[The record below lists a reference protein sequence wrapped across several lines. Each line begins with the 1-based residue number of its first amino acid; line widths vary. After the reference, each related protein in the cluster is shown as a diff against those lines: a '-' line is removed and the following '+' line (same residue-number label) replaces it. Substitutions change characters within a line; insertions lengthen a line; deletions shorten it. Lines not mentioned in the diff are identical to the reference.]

1 MTHRIPFTALIPL
14 ALTAATG
21 CFLDPS
27 EGAGVEQGVPDPRLI
42 GDDGPR
48 GQGGA
53 DGQGGTGSI
62 ASGGAGPETGGLN
75 GAATSPTPYEPG
87 PGPGTG
93 GSTGSGGPTGPTQLV
108 SLSSTVQAAAPGA
121 DVAAPPA
128 FRLED
133 GDGNPI
139 ANAAIMLTLDADEGT
154 FSVGGRPLTATTVT
168 TDAQG
173 EVHLS
178 GWTLPKL
185 SGASTLEV
193 DAPGTPGV
201 ATLTYTAEGSSNFEV
216 RIEPVGSMT
225 PSQLA
230 VFERARR
237 RWEAVIVNALSAL
250 PTTLSDLAAGC
261 GINSGVSGSAITTSG
276 VVIFAEITAIDGPGS
291 VLGSAG
297 PCLVRTGDHA
307 PVAGLMRFDS
317 ADVANLENAG
327 SFEAVI
333 LHEMGH
339 VLGVGTLWDL
349 EGFLQNPSLPASPGA
364 DTHHTGA
371 RSLAAF
377 NAIGGQTYAAG
388 TKVPVE
394 NSAIPGSGDGHWR
407 ESVATNELMTPYLN
421 AGPAPL
427 SQLTIGSIDDFPYYT
442 ANYAAADAFSLGPNL
457 SAPGPIPATKACNV
471 LRPVSVSGFAPAGT
485 IPAFP

>member
-1 MTHRIPFTALIPL
+1 MNHRIPLTALVPL

-27 EGAGVEQGVPDPRLI
+27 QGAGVEQGVPDPRLI
-42 GDDGPR
+42 AQDDAA
-48 GQGGA
+48 GGA
-53 DGQGGTGSI
+53 DGAGGTS
-62 ASGGAGPETGGLN
+62 ASAGGAEGSPMDGVE
-75 GAATSPTPYEPG
+75 GAATSPSPFQPG
-87 PGPGTG
+87 ADPGQG
-93 GSTGSGGPTGPTQLV
+93 GSTGTGGPTGFTRLV
-108 SLSSTVQAAAPGA
+108 SLTSTALAALPGA
-121 DVAAPPA
+121 DVYAPPA

-133 GDGNPI
+133 GDGNPMP
-139 ANAAIMLTLDADEGT
+139 NAAVMITLDEDEGT
-154 FSVGGRPLTATTVT
+154 FRVGGGPLTATTVV

-185 SGASTLEV
+185 SGPSTLEV
-193 DAPGTPGV
+193 DVPGAPGV
-201 ATLTYTAEGSSNFEV
+201 ATLTYTADGGSDFEV
-216 RIEPVGSMT
+216 RIEPIGTMT

-237 RWEAVIVNALSAL
+237 RWEAVIVNSLTPL
-250 PTTLSDLAAGC
+250 TTSLADLAQGC
-261 GINSGVSGSAITTSG
+261 GVGSGVSSSTITTNG
-276 VVIFAEITAIDGPGS
+276 VVIFAEIKPIDGPGS
-291 VLGSAG
+291 ILGSAG
-297 PCLVRTGDHA
+297 PCLVRTSDRA

-317 ADVANLENAG
+317 ADVANLEDAG

-339 VLGVGTLWDL
+339 VLGVGTLWGL
-349 EGFLQNPSLPASPGA
+349 EGFLQNPSVPSSPGA
-364 DTHHTGA
+364 DTHHSGA
-371 RSLAAF
+371 HTLAAF
-377 NAIGGQTYAAG
+377 NAIGGQIFTSG
-388 TKVPVE
+388 SKVPVE

-427 SQLTIGSIDDFPYYT
+427 SQLTVGSIDDFPYYN

-457 SAPGPIPATKACNV
+457 TAGGAIPTDKACNV
-471 LRPVSVSGFAPAGT
+471 LRPISGFAPAGT
-485 IPAFP
+485 LPAFP

>member
-1 MTHRIPFTALIPL
+1 MKHHSPLTALVPL

-27 EGAGVEQGVPDPRLI
+27 QGAGVEQGVPDPRLVAE
-42 GDDGPR
+42 DDAA
-48 GQGGA
+48 GGA
-53 DGQGGTGSI
+53 DGAGGTSSSAGGSEGPL
-62 ASGGAGPETGGLN
+62 AGGVD
-75 GAATSPTPYEPG
+75 GAATSPNPFQPG
-87 PGPGTG
+87 PDPGQG
-93 GSTGSGGPTGPTQLV
+93 GSTGTGGPTGFTRLV
-108 SLSSTVQAAAPGA
+108 SLTSTALAALPGA
-121 DVAAPPA
+121 NVSAPPA

-133 GDGNPI
+133 GDGNPMP
-139 ANAAIMLTLDADEGT
+139 NAAVMITLDEDEGT
-154 FSVGGRPLTATTVT
+154 FSIGGGPLTATTVI

-173 EVHLS
+173 EIHLS

-185 SGASTLEV
+185 SGPSTLEV
-193 DAPGTPGV
+193 EVPGMPGV
-201 ATLTYTAEGSSNFEV
+201 APLTYTADGSSDFEV
-216 RIEPVGSMT
+216 RIEPVGTMT

-237 RWEAVIVNALSAL
+237 RWEAVIVNSLTPL
-250 PTTLSDLAAGC
+250 PTSLADLAAGC
-261 GINSGVSGSAITTSG
+261 GISSGVSATAITTHG
-276 VVIFAEITAIDGPGS
+276 VVIFAQITAIDGPGS
-291 VLGSAG
+291 ILGSAG
-297 PCLVRTGDHA
+297 PCLIRANDRA

-339 VLGVGTLWDL
+339 VLGVGTLWGL
-349 EGFLQNPSLPASPGA
+349 EGFLQNPSLPSSPGA
-364 DTHHTGA
+364 DTHHTGSHA
-371 RSLAAF
+371 LAAF
-377 NAIGGQTYAAG
+377 NAIGGQTYTNG

-407 ESVATNELMTPYLN
+407 ESVASNELMTPYLN

-427 SQLTIGSIDDFPYYT
+427 SQLTVGSVDDFPYYN

-457 SAPGPIPATKACNV
+457 AGGGTHPAEKACNV
-471 LRPVSVSGFAPAGT
+471 LRPISGFAPAGT
-485 IPAFP
+485 LPAFP